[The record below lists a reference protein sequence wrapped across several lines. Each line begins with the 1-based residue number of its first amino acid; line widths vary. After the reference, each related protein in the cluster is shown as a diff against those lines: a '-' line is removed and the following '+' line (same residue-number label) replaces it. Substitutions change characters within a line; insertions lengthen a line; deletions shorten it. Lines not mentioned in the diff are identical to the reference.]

1 MAVKKNEI
9 TNKHTGR
16 VGFATGTGRCGTQF
30 ITKVFAM
37 EPTVSSSHERNIHN
51 ESFHRY
57 CKWYDLPVDE
67 MGFIYTKQIEIEEDL
82 KTHLFSFE
90 ASAQLSF
97 SIKTLYDTFNA
108 KFIFLVRSPEKVVN
122 SFKYKNIYSNP
133 YIINCPSQ
141 ALGYQKVDHI
151 HHFLGRF
158 APIGDFFN
166 QWNRM
171 TQIGRIAW
179 YWKITNQKIFEQLE
193 AIPGSQWRLV
203 KLENFDYEEFLKITN
218 FLGIESKLH
227 QNKFDKLR
235 NKPPNAFKKVS
246 SIKDWTSLEIQEFE
260 SQVAPMAD
268 KLGYKYRINDLII

>member
-1 MAVKKNEI
+1 MVTANNEI
-9 TNKHTGR
+9 MNNHAGK

-30 ITKVFAM
+30 ITNVFGM

-57 CKWYDLPVDE
+57 CTWYDLPVDE
-67 MGFIYTKQIEIEEDL
+67 MGFIDTKQNEIEEDL
-82 KTHLFSFE
+82 KKHLFSFE

-97 SIKTLYDTFNA
+97 SIKTLYDAFNA

-122 SFKYKNIYSNP
+122 SFRHKNIYSKP
-133 YIINCPSQ
+133 YIINNPSQ
-141 ALGYQKVDHI
+141 ALGYQKVERI

-158 APIGDFFN
+158 APRGDFLN
-166 QWNRM
+166 QWNNM

-179 YWKITNQKIFEQLE
+179 YWKITNQKILEQLE
-193 AIPGSQWRLV
+193 TIPDSQWCLV
-203 KLENFDYEEFLKITN
+203 KLENFDYLEYLKITE
-218 FLGIESKLH
+218 FLGIKSKLH

-235 NKPPNAFKKVS
+235 KKPPNAFKKLS

-268 KLGYKYRINDLII
+268 KLGYRYRINDLTI